1 MKPLLQLF
9 GLVIED
15 IWKMQNKTAKI
26 SKFKKE
32 IEMIRH
38 NMEEEE
44 DKKIEDKINKLKD
57 KEVKALLF
65 DKYLRETNNSKE
77 GNQSLTRFFIN
88 K

>member
-1 MKPLLQLF
+1 MKYLKLYEGF
-9 GLVIED
+9 ES
-15 IWKMQNKTAKI
+15 NRI
-26 SKFKKE
+26 SAILSFL
-32 IEMIRH
+32 
-38 NMEEEE
+38 N
-44 DKKIEDKINKLKD
+44 KKIEDKINKLKD